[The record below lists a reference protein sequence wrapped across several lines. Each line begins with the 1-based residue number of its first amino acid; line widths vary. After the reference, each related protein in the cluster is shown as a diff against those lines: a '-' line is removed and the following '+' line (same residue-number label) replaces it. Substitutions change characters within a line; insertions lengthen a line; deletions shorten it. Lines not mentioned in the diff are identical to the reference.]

1 MLFLWFCFYSI
12 FLASKS
18 LGITKFPAVAIK
30 TKLQDKFQTVLCYEG
45 FLDVTML
52 MGLVQSVLL
61 ACESEIAQAA
71 EISAMRA
78 LQSEQDAAYLK
89 SFEIDKEKLR
99 KKRESEASRG
109 TAGIES
115 AAGSS
120 ESQSPAQNLA
130 TKDMAFTAVVDDV
143 SVESSKLDAR
153 IGKALLDLEDEPED
167 GNAVFKFQ
175 FLFPDGTRK
184 IRKFSS
190 ESTTK
195 VQTIM
200 ITNDKLQSFPL

>member
-1 MLFLWFCFYSI
+1 M
-12 FLASKS
+12 
-18 LGITKFPAVAIK
+18 GISKFPAVAIK

-45 FLDVTML
+45 FINGTML
-52 MGLVQSVLL
+52 LSLIQSVLL

-78 LQSEQDAAYLK
+78 LQSEQDAAYLR

-99 KKRESEASRG
+99 KKRESE
-109 TAGIES
+109 
-115 AAGSS
+115 
-120 ESQSPAQNLA
+120 L
-130 TKDMAFTAVVDDV
+130 VVDDV
-143 SVESSKLDAR
+143 VEVNKSTESHDEISTTRCTTFTTVTEEKLVPQLDER

-167 GNAVFKFQ
+167 GEIVAFKFQ

-195 VQTIM
+195 V
-200 ITNDKLQSFPL
+200 